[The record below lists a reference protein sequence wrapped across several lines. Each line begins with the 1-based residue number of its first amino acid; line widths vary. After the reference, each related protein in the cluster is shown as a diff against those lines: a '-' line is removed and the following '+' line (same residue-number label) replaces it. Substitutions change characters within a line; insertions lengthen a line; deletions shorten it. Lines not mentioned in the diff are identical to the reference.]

1 MTLAKFWTA
10 LSGALAVAA
19 SLAADGLTDADWIT
33 IVMAFVTAAG
43 VYAMPNAPKGDGG

>member
-19 SLAADGLTDADWIT
+19 SLAPDGLTLSDGIT
-33 IVMAFVTAAG
+33 IAIAFMTAAG
-43 VYAMPNAPKGDGG
+43 VYAMPNSSRDDR

>member
-33 IVMAFVTAAG
+33 IAMAFVTAAG
-43 VYAMPNAPKGDGG
+43 VYAMPNKEKP